1 MQRTASHSPP
11 VAAAAPPPGAA
22 DLFGQLTTARQELDR
37 LQALLADAC
46 AELLHHFSAATEA
59 ANTAPAAARHLAGA
73 VTALQFQD
81 LASQLIQH
89 TSSRLRDCAEQ
100 VTGTPADPAHAR
112 LTPTNPVAQ
121 AAMAGGS
128 VELF

>member
-1 MQRTASHSPP
+1 MPP
-11 VAAAAPPPGAA
+11 AMAAE
-22 DLFGQLTTARQELDR
+22 LYGQLTTARRDLDR

-46 AELLHHFSAATEA
+46 NELLHHFSAATEA
-59 ANTAPAAARHLAGA
+59 ANAAPAAARHLAGA

-89 TSSRLRDCAEQ
+89 TSWRLRDCAEQ
-100 VTGTPADPAHAR
+100 VAGSAADPARAT
-112 LTPTNPVAQ
+112 LTRGNPVDQ
-121 AAMAGGS
+121 AEMAGGS